1 MKKNKETIFLI
12 IAILGLILFGTAL
25 APIGLQNDT
34 FYTIAIGQYIME
46 NGISEYDP
54 FSWHE
59 ALPYTFPHWL
69 YDVTIGA
76 IYNVG
81 GMFGIY
87 LSTVGL
93 TVALGIVWFL
103 VNCKLH
109 KNKLTSFILAMALI
123 YLMSPYIAARAQLFT
138 FILFILEIYFIEMF
152 LQDKKKRYAIG
163 LIIIPIILANV
174 HLAVFPFYFVLY
186 LPYVGEYVMAIIARL
201 PNYIRKW
208 RIHRIDK
215 KLRKGKL
222 SEEQKTKIE
231 NKAEILQNKMILSD
245 EQREKRKQKAYK
257 LIVEKN
263 DNVKWLILIMVICLF
278 TGLLTPL
285 GDTPYTYLTKTL
297 DGNTTKFIN
306 EHLPIVIMESK
317 PQLCM
322 IVLILTILIF
332 TDMKIRLKDL
342 FMLGGLLLL
351 ALMSRR
357 QMSMFVMIGL
367 IILNGLIVALANKYD
382 KGGSEKFIQS
392 MQKPIGILA
401 TLLVVLI
408 ISGYFIKDK
417 ANDKFISYAS
427 YPVEACNYIVE
438 NLNTENMKIYNEYN
452 YGSYLIYRGIP
463 VFIDSRADLYT
474 PEFDEEQKR
483 DIFSDFLN
491 INGLSK
497 DYETAFE
504 GYGITHVLIPTGAT
518 MNKFLS
524 KDENYKE
531 LYSDNYFVLY
541 ERLSVE

>member
-245 EQREKRKQKAYK
+245 EQRERRKQKAYK

-504 GYGITHVLIPTGAT
+504 GYGITHILIPTGAT

>member
-1 MKKNKETIFLI
+1 
-12 IAILGLILFGTAL
+12 
-25 APIGLQNDT
+25 
-34 FYTIAIGQYIME
+34 
-46 NGISEYDP
+46 
-54 FSWHE
+54 
-59 ALPYTFPHWL
+59 
-69 YDVTIGA
+69 
-76 IYNVG
+76 
-81 GMFGIY
+81 
-87 LSTVGL
+87 
-93 TVALGIVWFL
+93 
-103 VNCKLH
+103 
-109 KNKLTSFILAMALI
+109 
-123 YLMSPYIAARAQLFT
+123 
-138 FILFILEIYFIEMF
+138 
-152 LQDKKKRYAIG
+152 
-163 LIIIPIILANV
+163 
-174 HLAVFPFYFVLY
+174 
-186 LPYVGEYVMAIIARL
+186 
-201 PNYIRKW
+201 
-208 RIHRIDK
+208 
-215 KLRKGKL
+215 
-222 SEEQKTKIE
+222 
-231 NKAEILQNKMILSD
+231 
-245 EQREKRKQKAYK
+245 
-257 LIVEKN
+257 
-263 DNVKWLILIMVICLF
+263 
-278 TGLLTPL
+278 
-285 GDTPYTYLTKTL
+285 
-297 DGNTTKFIN
+297 
-306 EHLPIVIMESK
+306 
-317 PQLCM
+317 
-322 IVLILTILIF
+322 
-332 TDMKIRLKDL
+332 
-342 FMLGGLLLL
+342 
-351 ALMSRR
+351 
-357 QMSMFVMIGL
+357 MFVMIGL